1 MYLIHVIRDTLKE
14 LRCYGVLIL
23 CVNFSLEI
31 VDWFRHIKSLFP
43 ISKSNLELCYRA
55 CQYLICLF
63 TFF

>member
-23 CVNFSLEI
+23 CVSFSLEV

-43 ISKSNLELCYRA
+43 ISKSNLELC
-55 CQYLICLF
+55 
-63 TFF
+63 